1 MAVGRQRRPPPTEEC
16 GSRGGRAGAATA
28 QCPSAR
34 SSYLSLSTARE
45 RKRPW
50 NESLSSK
57 IAQVQSSFKNIPPTL
72 YFSPSSVTFDGI
84 GVYAAVTLPK
94 ATRLGSYIGKA
105 VKKEMEEETHEWLW
119 EVYQDSS
126 LAYFI
131 DTSDPK
137 DGNWMNFIQC
147 ARNLR
152 HGDWLYYESARDL
165 GVGEE
170 LLVWYDDLQYDIYFG
185 ITVAGYK
192 EKSSGAEHSSRSS
205 SSYPGSRPSSEN
217 CEDLFPGSA
226 PCPAPSSRQSD
237 TGTED
242 SGISVSFEQ
251 EGASLN
257 VPSLATAVPTDSTGD
272 CAGDGSSPM
281 ESFPSPQT
289 EPKGAFQIVSSG
301 GHTESATAECGS
313 GVMPAS
319 WGSSQQQLSPQMEL
333 VLWPTSD
340 NPPRSS
346 TVDGM
351 FIKMPDGTR
360 WQCKKCKRLY
370 RQGSMRGHARI
381 HTGDRPYQCQYCGRS
396 FCQHSTLRS
405 HERLHTGRSPTS
417 ASTVVKCSRS
427 QRGCDHTSRPT
438 AMTLRR
444 NNTPPPSHTSH
455 TYCEDA

>member
-1 MAVGRQRRPPPTEEC
+1 M
-16 GSRGGRAGAATA
+16 
-28 QCPSAR
+28 
-34 SSYLSLSTARE
+34 
-45 RKRPW
+45 
-50 NESLSSK
+50 
-57 IAQVQSSFKNIPPTL
+57 QSSFKNIPPTL
-72 YFSPSSVTFDGI
+72 YFSPSSVTFDG
-84 GVYAAVTLPK
+84 YAAVTLPK

-105 VKKEMEEETHEWLW
+105 VKKEMEEETREWLW
-119 EVYQDSS
+119 EDSS

-131 DTSDPK
+131 DPK

-147 ARNLR
+147 ARNQQQQNVKALR
-152 HGDWLYYESARDL
+152 HGDWLYFESVRDL

-205 SSYPGSRPSSEN
+205 SSYPGSQPSEN

-226 PCPAPSSRQSD
+226 PCPTPSSRQSD

-251 EGASLN
+251 GGASLN
-257 VPSLATAVPTDSTGD
+257 VPSLQQVIVLEMA
-272 CAGDGSSPM
+272 M

-289 EPKGAFQIVSSG
+289 EPNGAFQIVSSG
-301 GHTESATAECGS
+301 GHTESATAECVS

-333 VLWPTSD
+333 VLWATSD

-351 FIKMPDGTR
+351 FIQTPDGTR

-370 RQGSMRGHARI
+370 RYGSMWGHARI
-381 HTGDRPYQCQYCGRS
+381 HTGERQYQCQYCERS
-396 FCQHSTLRS
+396 FCQLSTLGG
-405 HERLHTGRSPTS
+405 HHTGEKPY
-417 ASTVVKCSRS
+417 KCEHC
-427 QRGCDHTSRPT
+427 G
-438 AMTLRR
+438 
-444 NNTPPPSHTSH
+444 
-455 TYCEDA
+455 